1 MNPITSL
8 TKVVRAANK
17 RVLMYLLR
25 VGLPRY
31 GKRLLFVVSLFAGL
45 KHLSH
50 NELTELEVL
59 NEKMSLASCTE
70 ALEIPVLYSNAIWKG
85 CDLDKTVANGSL
97 DACSLKVVS
106 EMPSW
111 LQYSDT
117 SKMLEDARTVLQT
130 AKLGLA

>member
-8 TKVVRAANK
+8 TKVVAGANK
-17 RVLMYLLR
+17 RLLTRLLR

-50 NELTELEVL
+50 NELKELEAL

-70 ALEIPVLYSNAIWKG
+70 ALEIPVLFSKRIWG
-85 CDLDKTVANGSL
+85 DCDLDQTVANGSL
-97 DACSLKVVS
+97 EACSLKVVS
-106 EMPSW
+106 AMPSW

-117 SKMLEDARTVLQT
+117 EKMLEDARTVMQT
-130 AKLGLA
+130 AKLGLV